1 MKLTVNSADPLLARM
16 LALEAKRMGC
26 LQAATDAT
34 LYLVDLDNPD
44 PTVPPP
50 TGAISVGFSSTPEA
64 IAPEVRATLSALCRL
79 PLSVAELDAVLE
91 NLLPRVAESFLVLDT
106 RTLLLGG
113 RKIRLSPA
121 EAALFALLYENRD
134 RAVSEAE
141 MTAVLGVNAS
151 NSNTPAV
158 YLYRLRRKLGADG
171 RQRIAT
177 LRAEGARWVGEVAQ
191 SI

>member
-16 LALEAKRMGC
+16 LALEAKRTGC

-34 LYLVDLDNPD
+34 LYLLDLDNPD
-44 PTVPPP
+44 PAVSPP
-50 TGAISVGFSSTPEA
+50 TGAISVGFSATPEA
-64 IAPEVRATLSALCRL
+64 LAPEMRATLSALCHL
-79 PLSVAELDAVLE
+79 PLSVAELDAALE
-91 NLLPRVAESFLVLDT
+91 SLLPRVAESFLVLDA

-121 EAALFALLYENRD
+121 EGALFTLLYENRH

-141 MTAVLGVNAS
+141 MAAVLGENAA

-177 LRAEGARWVGEVAQ
+177 LRAEGARWVGEVAPNL
-191 SI
+191 